1 MAARCS
7 TGSGGVAPEIGAAA
21 LALSVAQRPV
31 VQAFLDEREVERRHL
46 VVALSGAH
54 AYGFPSPDSDVDLK
68 CVHVAPIGAVLAL
81 EAPPSVADRIEVRDG
96 VELDYGSNEI
106 GAVLT
111 GVLRGNGNYVERLL
125 GGFALRASPDLAS
138 LAPLVRANLSQR
150 FYRHYHGFASGQRK
164 AAEESC
170 TAKRVLYVLRT
181 ALTGAHLLRTGEVV
195 TDLTAL
201 AGPYGLDVTALVE
214 AKSRGERQVLD
225 ASAAASARG
234 LMDAAFR
241 VLDVALAESSLP
253 EHPVDPGAFDA
264 WLLATRARSLPIVRP
279 VRRALDVRRDT
290 ILLVVGGSRAYGLAR
305 AGSDVDVRGVAIP
318 PAPYLHGLAHKF
330 EQAEGDAMAVFADT
344 LSDEERLVSGA
355 TRLEGT
361 VYDVRKFLTLAT
373 ESNPNILDV
382 LFCRDDEVRVCTP
395 LGARLRT
402 ARDLFVTASARHTFA
417 GYAAAQLKRIQ
428 GHRRWLLT
436 PPTHAPTRAEYGLPE
451 STLLPREQ
459 VGAAEAAIRKQL
471 ERWDLDT
478 NGLEPAGVVALQ
490 TAIARSLAEIRTALG
505 FESDD
510 GMKWL
515 AAARVV
521 GLDANLIHVLQKERE
536 FDGASRQWRHYL
548 QWKTERNPA
557 RAALEASHGYD
568 TKHAAHLVRL
578 LRMGR
583 EILETGRVWVWRGP
597 GGAAD
602 ADELRAIRDGAW
614 TYDRLLE
621 EVSREEAALAAIMAG
636 RRFVVPAAPDRVAID
651 TLCQDLVEDAL
662 SAS

>member
-1 MAARCS
+1 MDQPCS
-7 TGSGGVAPEIGAAA
+7 TDCGGFAAEFA
-21 LALSVAQRPV
+21 HAAGTLTDAQRAAV
-31 VQAFLDEREVERRHL
+31 ATFLAEREAERTHL

-68 CVHVAPIGAVLAL
+68 CVHVAPIRSVLAL
-81 EAPPSVADRIEVRDG
+81 ETPNPVADHLEVRDG

-106 GAVLT
+106 GAVLA

-138 LAPLVRANLSQR
+138 LAPLVRANLSRR

-164 AAEESC
+164 AADEVS

-201 AGPYGLDVTALVE
+201 AGPYGLDVAGLIE
-214 AKSRGERQVLD
+214 AKQRGERTALEPE
-225 ASAAASARG
+225 AAASARG
-234 LMDAAFR
+234 LMDAAFQ
-241 VLDVALAESSLP
+241 VLDRALAESPLP
-253 EHPVDPGAFDA
+253 EQPAEPAAFDA
-264 WLLATRARSLPIVRP
+264 WLLAVRSRSLAWRPI
-279 VRRALDVRRDT
+279 RRALDLRRDT

-305 AGSDVDVRGVAIP
+305 PGSDVDVRGVAVP
-318 PAPYLHGLAHKF
+318 PAPYFHGLAQRF
-330 EQAEGDAMAVFADT
+330 EQSEGDAVGVFVDALTDDERAVA
-344 LSDEERLVSGA
+344 GG

-361 VYDVRKFLTLAT
+361 VYDLRKFLTLAS

-395 LGARLRT
+395 LGARLRA
-402 ARDLFVTASARHTFA
+402 ARDLFVSASARQTFA

-428 GHRRWLLT
+428 GHRRWLLE
-436 PPTHAPTRAEYGLPE
+436 PLSRAPTRAEFGLPE
-451 STLLPREQ
+451 STLLPKDQ
-459 VGAAEAAIRKQL
+459 LGAAEAAVRKQL
-471 ERWDLDT
+471 ERWNLDT
-478 NGLEPAGVVALQ
+478 NGLEPSHVIALQ
-490 TAIARSLAEIRTALG
+490 TAISSALAEIRTALG

-510 GMKWL
+510 AMKWL

-521 GLDANLIHVLQKERE
+521 GLDANLIHVLQRERE
-536 FDGASRQWRHYL
+536 FEGAARQWRHFQ
-548 QWKTERNPA
+548 QWKAERNPA

-583 EILETGRVWVWRGP
+583 EILVSGRVRVWRGD
-597 GGAAD
+597 GGAGD

-614 TYDRLLE
+614 SYDRLLAEVATE
-621 EVSREEAALAAIMAG
+621 EQALTAIMAE
-636 RRFVVPAAPDRVAID
+636 RRCVVPAAPDRAAID
-651 TLCQDLVEDAL
+651 ALCQDLVEAAL
-662 SAS
+662 SAG

>member
-1 MAARCS
+1 MDARCS
-7 TGSGGVAPEIGAAA
+7 TGSGGVAAEIGAAWGA
-21 LALSVAQRPV
+21 LAPEQRPV
-31 VQAFLDEREVERRHL
+31 VQAFLDEREAARRHL
-46 VVALSGAH
+46 VIALSGAH

-81 EAPPSVADRIEVRDG
+81 EAPPSVADRLEVRDG
-96 VELDYGSNEI
+96 VELDYGSNEL
-106 GAVLT
+106 GAVLA

-125 GGFALRASPDLAS
+125 GGFTLRASPELAS
-138 LAPLVRANLSQR
+138 LAPLVRANLSRR

-201 AGPYGLDVTALVE
+201 APRYGLDVAALV
-214 AKSRGERQVLD
+214 ATKARGERQVLD
-225 ASAAASARG
+225 EVAAAAARS

-241 VLDVALAESSLP
+241 VLDDAHVASPLP
-253 EHPVDPGAFDA
+253 EQPADPASFDA
-264 WLLATRARSLPIVRP
+264 WLVASRTRCLVARP
-279 VRRALDVRRDT
+279 VRRALDLRRDT
-290 ILLVVGGSRAYGLAR
+290 ILLVVGGSRAYGLSR
-305 AGSDVDVRGVAIP
+305 PGSDVDVRGVAIP
-318 PAPYLHGLAHKF
+318 PAPYLHGLVHRF

-344 LSDEERLVSGA
+344 LTDEERSVSAA

-361 VYDVRKFLTLAT
+361 VYDLRKFLTLAS

-382 LFCRDDEVRVCTP
+382 LFCRDDEVRLHTP
-395 LGARLRT
+395 LGDRLRS
-402 ARDLFVTASARHTFA
+402 ARERFVTASARHTFA

-428 GHRRWLLT
+428 GHRRWLVD
-436 PPTHAPTRAEYGLPE
+436 PPTRAPTRADFGLPDHV
-451 STLLPREQ
+451 LLPKDQ
-459 VGAAEAAIRKQL
+459 LGAAEAAVRKQM
-471 ERWDLDT
+471 ERWELDT

-490 TAIARSLAEIRTALG
+490 TAVAESLAQIRTALG
-505 FESDD
+505 FETDD

-536 FDGASRQWRHYL
+536 FEGAARQWRHFL

-557 RAALEASHGYD
+557 RAALEATYGYD

-583 EILETGRVWVWRGP
+583 EILETGRVHVWRGP
-597 GGAAD
+597 GGGDDAA
-602 ADELRAIRDGAW
+602 ELRAIRDGAW
-614 TYDRLLE
+614 TYEHLLD
-621 EVSREEAALAAIMAG
+621 VVAAEEARLAAIMAE
-636 RRFVVPAAPDRVAID
+636 RRYVVPAAPDRAAID
-651 TLCQDLVEDAL
+651 ALCLDLVDEAL
-662 SAS
+662 SAP